1 MYDYDLIVVGCGASS
16 YGFLKGLEKNKD
28 FKDKKIAVLCPS
40 EYKQN
45 TVKCNIK
52 GISPKF
58 LQDKNLLSLSYYLD
72 TFVNV
77 IQKTNLAS
85 VMLRLRNFYLL
96 VGMSK
101 MIFRII
107 LT

>member
-40 EYKQN
+40 EYKEN
-45 TVKCNIK
+45 TVNCNIK

-58 LQDKNLLSLSYYLD
+58 LQDE
-72 TFVNV
+72 NV
-77 IQKTNLAS
+77 LPEVTDVLNYPGIRQLMK
-85 VMLRLRNFYLL
+85 RQ
-96 VGMSK
+96 
-101 MIFRII
+101 
-107 LT
+107 

>member
-1 MYDYDLIVVGCGASS
+1 MYDYDLIVAGCGASS

-77 IQKTNLAS
+77 IQNPDTYD
-85 VMLRLRNFYLL
+85 LRVLEKQVKNFHKDPFLILL
-96 VGMSK
+96 
-101 MIFRII
+101 IH
-107 LT
+107 